1 MRYQANGY
9 CPWLCCLTE
18 WHWRSHR
25 HARGP
30 RRALE
35 RNEVHQPVHECAP
48 ACLPHAQRACSS
60 ERMHAPQLLCV
71 CAQGCG
77 PCAHAALCSL
87 SCAHAWSCIINSH
100 CVVLVSE
107 HAKHEVLRTHEA
119 HFNARTRF
127 AQVDHTFFIGLC
139 QGTDR
144 LHGGDARG
152 NCLLELH
159 SVQCQHATLSLV
171 MRCCR
176 LPMRHGDV
184 RGSGGACHHSMH
196 ARGLGTCM

>member
-127 AQVDHTFFIGLC
+127 ARVWITPFLWGS
-139 QGTDR
+139 
-144 LHGGDARG
+144 ARALTAFMAVTLAETA
-152 NCLLELH
+152 CL
-159 SVQCQHATLSLV
+159 SCTLSSASTPP
-171 MRCCR
+171 C
-176 LPMRHGDV
+176 PW
-184 RGSGGACHHSMH
+184 
-196 ARGLGTCM
+196 